1 MPERLVALLLYVI
14 VALVLLFVLVKVVEA
29 LV

>member
-1 MPERLVALLLYVI
+1 MERLVALLLYVI

-29 LV
+29 LAG